1 MGWWSRVIGGAVA
14 ISCVACAG
22 PSTTFPDVSSEE
34 IASERR
40 KQQVLYI
47 QTYFSRRAR
56 LNNVAHRIA
65 HAGRADCKG
74 EVEHHFGFHALAP
87 NDLPERYKAI
97 AVEALGLDAGTSTV
111 LSVAEGSPAAQAGI
125 AVGDELV
132 SFNGRRIPRTKPSD
146 WIALFM
152 LKNGDQPVS
161 VEVRRA
167 GQTYT
172 RIVSTVTRCSIPI
185 LLATEHTPNAYTDG
199 QRIVILSGMLELS
212 RTDDELATIV
222 GHELAHVT
230 MGHLPKQKQN
240 QTAGKI
246 GGAIVDIGFA
256 LLGVSTGGAFMRD
269 FGNAGAL
276 AHYTNFEREA
286 DYVGAYYAARA
297 GYDLSAAERVWRAMA
312 QESPKSMVYAGL
324 HPTTPERFLLM
335 QKTKE
340 EIAEKKRRNAPLDP
354 EPQRSAIATAAPAPP
369 EQSPAH

>member
-1 MGWWSRVIGGAVA
+1 MGWFRCAVGLGLA
-14 ISCVACAG
+14 ASCAACAG
-22 PSTTFPDVSSEE
+22 PSTTFPGIPPDE
-34 IASERR
+34 IAAERR

-56 LNNVAHRIA
+56 LNKVAHRVA
-65 HAGRADCKG
+65 HAARPDCKDK
-74 EVEHHFGFHALAP
+74 VEHHFGFNTLAP
-87 NDLPERYKAI
+87 NDLPERYKEL
-97 AVEALGLDAGTSTV
+97 AVEALGLDAGTSAV
-111 LSVAEGSPAAQAGI
+111 ISVAEGSPAAQAGI

-132 SFNGRRIPRTKPSD
+132 SFNGRRVPQTRPSD

-167 GQTYT
+167 GHTYA
-172 RIVSTVTRCSIPI
+172 RSVSTVTRCSIPI

-199 QRIVILSGMLELS
+199 QKIVIFSGTLELS
-212 RTDDELATIV
+212 STDDELAAIV
-222 GHELAHVT
+222 GHELAHAT

-256 LLGVSTGGAFMRD
+256 LLGVSTGGAFTRD

-286 DYVGAYYAARA
+286 DYVGAYYVARA
-297 GYDLSAAERVWRAMA
+297 GYDLSAAERIWRAKA

-324 HPTTPERFLLM
+324 HPAAPERFLLM

-354 EPQRSAIATAAPAPP
+354 EPQSSAMATASAPP
-369 EQSPAH
+369 GQSPAH